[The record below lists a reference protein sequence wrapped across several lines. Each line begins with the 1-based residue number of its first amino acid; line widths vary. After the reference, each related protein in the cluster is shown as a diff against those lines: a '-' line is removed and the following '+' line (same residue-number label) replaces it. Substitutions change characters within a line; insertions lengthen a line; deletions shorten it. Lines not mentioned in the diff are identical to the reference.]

1 MENQHRFE
9 LEQEVIEW
17 LLGKE
22 GAAEEYESLLS
33 ELFRITGE
41 TREEIERRCIET
53 ENGNNTTQTGI

>member
-9 LEQEVIEW
+9 LEREVIEW

-22 GAAEEYESLLS
+22 GTAEEYLSLIS
-33 ELFRITGE
+33 ELSRMTGE

-53 ENGNNTTQTGI
+53 ENGNNRNQTAV